1 MEIVSG
7 ILEILNC
14 LAPPSFA
21 YLDRHRK
28 FKQDVDD
35 LRERVRDL
43 NTRKADIET
52 QLKAEDLSEKLV
64 RKQVKDWLEDVQ
76 RVNDGMEEIEEKVRK
91 VSYFFRARLGKLAR
105 EKIGELDR
113 ISQKGSF
120 PEGLVIDRPQP
131 IGMTLPT
138 ENLEGEY
145 DVKTKIW
152 GYLRCREVGM
162 IGVCGIGG
170 VGKTTVMK
178 HIHNEL
184 LNEAKTNLLNEAER
198 FGKVIWVTV
207 SHPLNV
213 VKLQGDIASKINVS
227 LPDGD
232 ELSRASKL
240 MDIMKKMKYALIL
253 DDVWDKFTL
262 QGVGIPEPTTANGCK
277 IIITSRSVDVCNYL
291 GCHIVKVPPLSK
303 QESLNL
309 FLDKVGQDILQV
321 VDLKEILEPIVDE
334 CAGLPLAIVLIAGSM
349 RGVKD
354 IHEWKNALR
363 ELQKCVAGTVE
374 GSEDEIFH
382 CLKFSY
388 DRLPN
393 PNTQNCFLYCSLYP
407 EDFEISRIEL
417 IEHWIC
423 EGFIEE
429 LGSRRDM
436 HDKGH
441 TILNRIQNN
450 CLLEEANNEGY
461 VKMHDVVR
469 DMAVRIKSNGPHR
482 FIVKAGVGLS
492 KMPNEG
498 EWTEDLEKVS
508 LMENEIS
515 YIPVNLSPK
524 CSVLS
529 TLILKGNGGLIQIP
543 ECFFDNMVGLKF
555 LDLSS
560 TGIEALPNSMCNL
573 ESLAALILRECCN
586 LVCMPS
592 LEKLKMLKKLDLHG
606 AGLLVVP
613 EGIEMLLNL
622 QYLDLCCQRLRELPK
637 GIISNL
643 SCLQYL
649 CTDGLSTEETM
660 RGDGVAGLK
669 MLETFEAG
677 FYDLKDFNSY
687 VMSKHFERLGHYV
700 LSVGPSNGMHFQRFD
715 HLKRIIL
722 NGCFIGC
729 VSLVLP
735 DDIQNLVIC
744 GFNVELYSDVLKMD
758 KTAALRAP
766 TSPGIFS
773 NLKQL
778 RVMNC
783 ESYNLLSC
791 KLLQGFQ
798 YLEEVYV
805 FGCRIEEI
813 GWEEEEGNQANT
825 AFTLPKFRKLSVAN
839 SEVKKLFLCNLLQG
853 LQSLQNLVEVCISS
867 CSIEEMIAGKE
878 EDGNQTTAAS
888 TLPKFRKFSFARSV
902 VKRLFLGKLEQGHQE
917 VYISQCAIE
926 EMIGG
931 KEEDGNQTT
940 VASTL
945 PKFRKISFANSAV
958 ERLFLGRLE
967 QGHQEVDISY
977 CAIEEMIAGKE
988 EDGDQTTAA
997 STLPKFRKISFG
1009 PSAVVQRLFLGHC
1022 FQGPRVIFP
1031 SQGYVQ
1037 EIIDASQY
1045 RIEFHDLHTVTYN

>member
-113 ISQKGSF
+113 ISQKGRF

-152 GYLRCREVGM
+152 GYLRCCEVGM

-184 LNEAKTNLLNEAER
+184 LNKAKNNLLNEAER
-198 FGKVIWVTV
+198 FDKVIWVTV

-213 VKLQGDIASKINVS
+213 VKLQGDIASKINKS

-240 MDIMKKMKYALIL
+240 MDTMKTMKYALIL

-262 QGVGIPEPTTANGCK
+262 QRVGIPQPTTANGCK
-277 IIITSRSVDVCNYL
+277 IVITSRSVDVCNYL
-291 GCHIVKVPPLSK
+291 GCQIVKVPPLSK

-309 FLDKVGQDILQV
+309 FLDKVGQDILQI

-363 ELQKCVAGTVE
+363 ELRKCVAGTVE

-382 CLKFSY
+382 RLKFSY
-388 DRLPN
+388 DHLPN
-393 PNTQNCFLYCSLYP
+393 PNIQNCFLYCSLYP

-441 TILNRIQNN
+441 TMLNRIQNN
-450 CLLEEANNEGY
+450 CLLDEANNEGY

-469 DMAVRIKSNGPHR
+469 DMAVRILSNGPHR

-492 KMPNEG
+492 QMPNEG

-508 LMENEIS
+508 LMKNEIS

-524 CSVLS
+524 CSMLS

-543 ECFFDNMVGLKF
+543 KCFFDNMVGLKF

-560 TGIEALPNSMCNL
+560 TGIEALPNSVCKL
-573 ESLAALILRECCN
+573 ESLTTLILRECRN

-592 LEKLKMLKKLDLHG
+592 LEKLKMLKKLDLHR
-606 AGLLVVP
+606 AGLHEVP
-613 EGIEMLLNL
+613 EGIETLVNL
-622 QYLDLCCQRLRELPK
+622 QYLDLCCQHLLELPK
-637 GIISNL
+637 GMISNL

-649 CTDGLSTEETM
+649 CRDGLSTEETI
-660 RGDGVAGLK
+660 RGDEVAGLK

-677 FYDLKDFNSY
+677 FYYLKDFNSY
-687 VMSKHFERLGHYV
+687 VMSKHFVRLGHYV
-700 LSVGPSNGMHFQRFD
+700 LSVGPSNGD
-715 HLKRIIL
+715 A
-722 NGCFIGC
+722 G
-729 VSLVLP
+729 LVLP

-744 GFNVELYSDVLKMD
+744 GFDVEQYSDVLKMD

-783 ESYNLLSC
+783 TVYNLLSC

-805 FGCRIEEI
+805 FGCCIEEI

-825 AFTLPKFRKLSVAN
+825 AFTLPKFRKLSVAT
-839 SEVKKLFLCNLLQG
+839 SEVKKLFLC
-853 LQSLQNLVEVCISS
+853 
-867 CSIEEMIAGKE
+867 
-878 EDGNQTTAAS
+878 
-888 TLPKFRKFSFARSV
+888 
-902 VKRLFLGKLEQGHQE
+902 
-917 VYISQCAIE
+917 
-926 EMIGG
+926 
-931 KEEDGNQTT
+931 
-940 VASTL
+940 
-945 PKFRKISFANSAV
+945 
-958 ERLFLGRLE
+958 
-967 QGHQEVDISY
+967 
-977 CAIEEMIAGKE
+977 KE

-1009 PSAVVQRLFLGHC
+1009 PSVEVQRLFLGHC
-1022 FQGPRVIFP
+1022 FQGPRVIFL